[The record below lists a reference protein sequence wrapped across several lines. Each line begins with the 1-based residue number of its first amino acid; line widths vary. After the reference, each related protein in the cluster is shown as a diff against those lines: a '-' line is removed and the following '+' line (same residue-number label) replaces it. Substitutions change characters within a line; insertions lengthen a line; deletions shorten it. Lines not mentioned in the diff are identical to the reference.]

1 VVEKKMKQWLQ
12 VVGPWSY
19 IAGIVIA
26 IIAGFAMPANQ
37 SVITVL
43 AALGFI
49 VGMLNIRDIE
59 KTKFL
64 IGVITLLAAGMYINL
79 LTSNIQYIGQQ
90 IFQAVNYM
98 IIFTIPGAVVVSV
111 KVIHE
116 VAS

>member
-1 VVEKKMKQWLQ
+1 MVEKKMKQWLQ
-12 VVGPWSY
+12 VIGPWSY
-19 IAGIVIA
+19 MAGVVIA
-26 IIAGFAMPANQ
+26 VFAGFVLPANQ
-37 SVITVL
+37 NVITVL

-49 VGMLNIRDIE
+49 VGLLNIRDIE

-64 IGVITLLAAGMYINL
+64 IGVLTLLAAGMYINL

-90 IFQAVNYM
+90 IYNSVNYM
-98 IIFTIPGAVVVSV
+98 IIFTIPGAVVVSL

>member
-19 IAGIVIA
+19 IAGMIIA
-26 IIAGFAMPANQ
+26 ILAGFAMPANQ
-37 SVITVL
+37 NVITVL
-43 AALGFI
+43 AALGFL
-49 VGMLNIRDIE
+49 VGLLNIRDIE

-79 LTSNIQYIGQQ
+79 LTSNVQYIGEQ
-90 IFQAVNYM
+90 IFDAVNYL
-98 IIFTIPGAVVVSV
+98 IVFTIPGAVVVSV

-116 VAS
+116 VAG